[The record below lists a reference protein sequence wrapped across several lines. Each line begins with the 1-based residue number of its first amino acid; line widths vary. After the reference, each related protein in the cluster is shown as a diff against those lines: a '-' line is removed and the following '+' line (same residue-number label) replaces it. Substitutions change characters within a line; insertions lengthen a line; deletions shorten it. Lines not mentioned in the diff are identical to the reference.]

1 MKRQQSEWNVFG
13 YVLTTSELSMY
24 IFMAATFA
32 CGVAS
37 ILVGII
43 VSVLAAIVVL
53 VSGILLLLLT
63 FVWYQVGATRQMQML
78 LEAEKI
84 ETIELP
90 EGIFRQGISALER
103 GRMRG
108 GWRKVRIYA
117 PVGLWDP
124 SQVKTDWLVALQS
137 ALEREQVQSFSG
149 VYALPPDKLSFDTY
163 AKGRLELFENTPNT
177 TVHYLP
183 PEDDAHPTSA
193 AGLGT
198 IIFADPSTDRYEVI
212 FAFVGEITG
221 GSMLRSG
228 FVVRDQRIG
237 RLVAEWFDTQILN
250 DKSRTY
256 VLRGVCPG
264 KGQVNFKEEMARIEQ
279 QYYASPGTP
288 EALAKP
294 EEVKVL

>member
-1 MKRQQSEWNVFG
+1 MNRRQSEWNVFG
-13 YVLTTSELSMY
+13 HIMTTSELSMY
-24 IFMAATFA
+24 IFMVATFA

-43 VSVLAAIVVL
+43 ISVLAAIVVL
-53 VSGILLLLLT
+53 VSGILFLLLT
-63 FVWYQVGATRQMQML
+63 FVWFQVGATRQMQMA

-84 ETIELP
+84 EIIDLP

-103 GRMRG
+103 GRSRG

-149 VYALPPDKLSFDTY
+149 VYALPPDKRSFETY
-163 AKGRLELFENTPNT
+163 AKERLELFENTPNT

-183 PEDDAHPTSA
+183 PEDDTHPTPA
-193 AGLGT
+193 AGLGA
-198 IIFADPSTDRYEVI
+198 IIFADPSTDRYEII
-212 FAFVGEITG
+212 FAFVGEITS

-228 FVVRDQRIG
+228 FVVRDHRIG

-264 KGQVNFKEEMARIEQ
+264 KGQVNFKEEMACIEQ
-279 QYYASPGTP
+279 QYYALPANSKVLT
-288 EALAKP
+288 KP
-294 EEVKVL
+294 EEAKAL